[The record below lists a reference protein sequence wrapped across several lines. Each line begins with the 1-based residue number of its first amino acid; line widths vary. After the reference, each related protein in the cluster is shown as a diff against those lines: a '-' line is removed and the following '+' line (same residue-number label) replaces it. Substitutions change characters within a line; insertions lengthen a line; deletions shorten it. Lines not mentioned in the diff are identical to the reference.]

1 MSIYNRVLIHRPRW
15 PLPGRGVRR
24 QVLLIGEDRPIVVRS
39 GTSDWYALEEVFLHH
54 EYGDVQN
61 SLGKDDV
68 KNILDLGANVGM
80 SVRLWQSLYPRA
92 RIVAVEPDP
101 ENVGV
106 LKANTGLDA
115 AASTQDLTVLQVC
128 VAGTSR
134 KVSLDRSRGEYAYRM
149 SDSPGPRED
158 EIDALTVSQILELTR
173 MEGTIDL
180 LKCDIEGAEAEVF
193 ANCSQWIA
201 NVKNLV
207 IELHEPYTIE
217 KLSDDLKRAGSS
229 LEIRGGHNKGG
240 MEVLYLSTAKVG

>member
-1 MSIYNRVLIHRPRW
+1 
-15 PLPGRGVRR
+15 
-24 QVLLIGEDRPIVVRS
+24 
-39 GTSDWYALEEVFLHH
+39 
-54 EYGDVQN
+54 
-61 SLGKDDV
+61 
-68 KNILDLGANVGM
+68 
-80 SVRLWQSLYPRA
+80 
-92 RIVAVEPDP
+92 
-101 ENVGV
+101 
-106 LKANTGLDA
+106 
-115 AASTQDLTVLQVC
+115 
-128 VAGTSR
+128 
-134 KVSLDRSRGEYAYRM
+134 M